1 MKLNLRDNPNTKNVI
16 LTGGKEALLH
26 FAAIQAAP
34 LYGTIE
40 VRNSGAGCRKRRKPC

>member
-1 MKLNLRDNPNTKNVI
+1 MITLTQKNVI

-40 VRNSGAGCRKRRKPC
+40 ERVYFYSASDPDGKETL